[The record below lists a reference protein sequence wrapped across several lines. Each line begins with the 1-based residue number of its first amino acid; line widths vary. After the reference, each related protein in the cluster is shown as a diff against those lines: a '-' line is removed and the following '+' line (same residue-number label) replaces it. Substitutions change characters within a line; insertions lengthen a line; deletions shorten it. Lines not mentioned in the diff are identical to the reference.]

1 MTENQNT
8 IDPKRRAE
16 ILARASGNDTHALP
30 NHCATC
36 GHYRE
41 WHRCLVGGVSKPR
54 KAADIACHLYT
65 TERASDMIDDGYGI
79 RARGG
84 LVYFG

>member
-8 IDPKRRAE
+8 ID
-16 ILARASGNDTHALP
+16 
-30 NHCATC
+30 HCATC

-41 WHRCLVGGVSKPR
+41 WHACFANDFHRPV
-54 KAADIACHLYT
+54 KAADTACEIYT
-65 TERASDMIDDGYGI
+65 TERASDLIDDGYGI

-84 LVYFG
+84 LVYLG

>member
-8 IDPKRRAE
+8 ID
-16 ILARASGNDTHALP
+16 
-30 NHCATC
+30 HCATC

-41 WHRCLVGGVSKPR
+41 WHPCEAGDVSRKC
-54 KAADIACHLYT
+54 KAADEACELYT
-65 TERASDMIDDGYGI
+65 TERASDLIDDGYGI

>member
-1 MTENQNT
+1 M
-8 IDPKRRAE
+8 PK
-16 ILARASGNDTHALP
+16 LK

-41 WHRCLVGGVSKPR
+41 WHACEAGYRAVPS
-54 KAADIACHLYT
+54 KAADVACELYT
-65 TERASDMIDDGYGI
+65 TERASDLIDDGYGI